1 MLQTGADD
9 GRDHIVLHV
18 DPSELRF
25 RSAVESCG
33 QTPRRH
39 MPEDLV
45 EKLPVY
51 SQLLRF

>member
-9 GRDHIVLHV
+9 GCHHIVLHA
-18 DPSELRF
+18 DPSELGF
-25 RSAVESCG
+25 WSAVESCG

-45 EKLPVY
+45 EKLHVY